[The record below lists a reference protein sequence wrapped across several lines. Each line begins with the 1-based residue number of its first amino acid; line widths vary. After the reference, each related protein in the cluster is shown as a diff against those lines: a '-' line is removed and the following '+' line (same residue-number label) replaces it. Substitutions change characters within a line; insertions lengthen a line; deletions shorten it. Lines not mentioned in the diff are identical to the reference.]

1 MLPGV
6 WKPVGSSSAPAGPCI
21 NLQGSAALGLQ
32 TGRLVRQGFLLLLTI
47 HSLPFLTS
55 AIGLRGGVCP
65 IPPLQAAY
73 QFSCHLYTN
82 FLLLYEPTYFYIEC
96 VKQAANWL
104 PISVLFNL

>member
-32 TGRLVRQGFLLLLTI
+32 TDKLVRQGFLLLLTI
-47 HSLPFLTS
+47 RSLPFLTS

-65 IPPLQAAY
+65 IPPLQAPISLAVTFIQMFCY
-73 QFSCHLYTN
+73 CMNPLN
-82 FLLLYEPTYFYIEC
+82 FYIEC

-104 PISVLFNL
+104 PK